1 MKTGGDV
8 MKNALLRLR
17 LRARVEERVDL
28 SSDRSSGLTPEAI
41 LVLGSIIAALGV
53 IWWAA

>member
-1 MKTGGDV
+1 

-17 LRARVEERVDL
+17 ARMEERVDL
-28 SSDRSSGLTPEAI
+28 SSDGSSGLTPEAI

>member
-1 MKTGGDV
+1 

-17 LRARVEERVDL
+17 ARVEEHVDL
-28 SSDRSSGLTPEAI
+28 SSDRSTGLTPETI

>member
-1 MKTGGDV
+1 
-8 MKNALLRLR
+8 MKNALLR

-28 SSDRSSGLTPEAI
+28 SSDGSSGLTPEAI
-41 LVLGSIIAALGV
+41 LVFGSIIAALGV

>member
-1 MKTGGDV
+1 

-17 LRARVEERVDL
+17 ACAEEHVDL
-28 SSDRSSGLTPEAI
+28 SSDRSAGLTPEAI
-41 LVLGSIIAALGV
+41 LILGSIIAALGV